1 VAGPE
6 TRRAS
11 RRVRRRDRGEWAG
24 AARAG
29 TQLPVSHLRSAT
41 AAQHLIRSGCVGDL
55 LAQRAGRREQQV
67 EQRDQR
73 SADEKVD
80 SFPRTSWSR
89 MLSNQK
95 PVQQRPIRH
104 VVSPP
109 AKRRSRQTGALRNKL
124 PHRSSSHGSPS
135 RDCSTRRVE
144 RQQRPI
150 RHVVSPPAKR
160 RSRQTGA
167 LRNKSPHRSSSHG
180 SPSRDCS
187 TRRVERRTAI
197 RQLIV
202 LRAPTVPFLLAIIT
216 RNVMAALQ
224 RRPLFR
230 ERRKTP

>member
-1 VAGPE
+1 MAGPE

-109 AKRRSRQTGALRNKL
+109 AKRRSRQTGALRNK
-124 PHRSSSHGSPS
+124 
-135 RDCSTRRVE
+135 
-144 RQQRPI
+144 
-150 RHVVSPPAKR
+150 
-160 RSRQTGA
+160 
-167 LRNKSPHRSSSHG
+167 SPHRSSSHG